1 MAWAR
6 GEGAEVEL
14 GAAASEGG
22 TESTALALCA
32 SAGVNASLDQVK
44 GELWLSVLERAAGDR
59 RLWGKL
65 VESVVRASF
74 SSALKG
80 RRGGRV

>member
-22 TESTALALCA
+22 TESTALALWA
-32 SAGVNASLDQVK
+32 SACGKASLGQV
-44 GELWLSVLERAAGDR
+44 
-59 RLWGKL
+59 
-65 VESVVRASF
+65 
-74 SSALKG
+74 
-80 RRGGRV
+80 